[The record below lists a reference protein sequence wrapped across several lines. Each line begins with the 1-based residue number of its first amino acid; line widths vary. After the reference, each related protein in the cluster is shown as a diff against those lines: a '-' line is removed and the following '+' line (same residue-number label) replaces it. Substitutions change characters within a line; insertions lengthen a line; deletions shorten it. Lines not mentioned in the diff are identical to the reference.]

1 MHQVPGNTVI
11 TLPFENNH
19 CSAWVR
25 LYRRWT
31 FFRSSLSRFCFI
43 WPARHAL
50 LLELCHLH
58 LRIMVC
64 SLWPYLGCPLETSL
78 SPSCT
83 LSFYPWTTTLL
94 SLHPPLDTPNHFRGM
109 NSVYKPMTANPVLAL
124 TLSPELPS
132 PLPTCQLHM
141 FGCEFRM
148 VLCITC
154 NCILWDS
161 FSSTYLSTITQA
173 CCIKVSEA
181 QESSCLKHTLLPF
194 LWP

>member
-25 LYRRWT
+25 LYKRWT
-31 FFRSSLSRFCFI
+31 FFRSSLSWFCFI
-43 WPARHAL
+43 WPAGHL

-58 LRIMVC
+58 FYIISWCALSSHILAVPR
-64 SLWPYLGCPLETSL
+64 ETSL

-109 NSVYKPMTANPVLAL
+109 NSVYKPMTANSVLTL
-124 TLSPELPS
+124 TLSPEFPS
-132 PLPTCQLHM
+132 TLPTCQLHM
-141 FGCEFRM
+141 FQFRM

-161 FSSTYLSTITQA
+161 FSSTYLSTVTQA
-173 CCIKVSEA
+173 CCIEVSEA

>member
-11 TLPFENNH
+11 TLPSENNH

-31 FFRSSLSRFCFI
+31 FLGLPFPGFVSFGLPGTPSFLNSAIFTSVSWCALSGHTL
-43 WPARHAL
+43 A
-50 LLELCHLH
+50 
-58 LRIMVC
+58 V
-64 SLWPYLGCPLETSL
+64 LWRLL

-132 PLPTCQLHM
+132 PLPTCQLYV

-161 FSSTYLSTITQA
+161 FSSTYLSTVTQA